1 MWSQSLKYS
10 TGPARLSPRIIHHR
24 FLLHTA
30 ERAPALLSNVIS
42 GFRMSTNRELT
53 ILLVR
58 LKSAP
63 LNVAEFERF
72 DLLVEQFK
80 EL

>member
-1 MWSQSLKYS
+1 MWSQNLKYS
-10 TGPARLSPRIIHHR
+10 TGPAWLSPRITHHR

-30 ERAPALLSNVIS
+30 ERAPALLLNVSS
-42 GFRMSTNRELT
+42 GFRKSTNCELT
-53 ILLVR
+53 MLLVR
-58 LKSAP
+58 LKSAL

-80 EL
+80 GL